1 MEALTGSLPLVALAE
16 DQTGMGKGPQAWL
29 AKETMVVKVAGRANL
44 LRILDGPVEVEVE
57 PQELEKPLVFKAV
70 VLVETVLLSRSVT
83 AQISR
88 LLEAAAQVNKVA
100 DWVAY
105 MVAVMADELEVEQM
119 EPHGV
124 AVEGEVVSTMRIGVS
139 REAMG

>member
-1 MEALTGSLPLVALAE
+1 M
-16 DQTGMGKGPQAWL
+16 
-29 AKETMVVKVAGRANL
+29 AKEIMVVKVAGKTTI
-44 LRILDGPVEVEVE
+44 LRIVAGPVEVEVE

-88 LLEAAAQVNKVA
+88 LLEVVAQVNKVA

-105 MVAVMADELEVEQM
+105 MVAVMEDELEVEQM
-119 EPHGV
+119 QPHGV
-124 AVEGEVVSTMRIGVS
+124 AVEEQVASTMRTGDS